1 MGLREIMVDGAWWVV
16 FDALR
21 GADSGEE
28 TGGVLHREEALVAE
42 GSAAVVV
49 AAILSGK
56 LRLKVFPAVLV
67 LTGQNIDRLKF
78 EEIVAAP
85 R

>member
-1 MGLREIMVDGAWWVV
+1 VV
-16 FDALR
+16 
-21 GADSGEE
+21 
-28 TGGVLHREEALVAE
+28 E